1 MCPTADALAAAAVE
15 RLIDDLISTPEYHV
29 AIDAALTGG
38 ESTVIVRVWSDP
50 ASSRV
55 ILDVVD
61 VTVTRF
67 PTDADPST
75 APTTPS

>member
-15 RLIDDLISTPEYHV
+15 RLIDDLINTSEYRV

-38 ESTVIVRVWSDP
+38 ESTVIVRVWSEADG
-50 ASSRV
+50 SRV

-61 VTVTRF
+61 VSAIRSPIAV
-67 PTDADPST
+67 DPST
-75 APTTPS
+75 VTTTPS